1 MLCYVCYLLAVD
13 SCSQILLE
21 ACTHSPFR
29 QSDDKQSYSGYE
41 GSHKHVITPG
51 TWLAHHGVDC
61 RCNSRYFGGEASRSV
76 FLLSFFF
83 PPLSVVP
90 GQWSTFCCCFTVCL
104 SSHNGFPGGKPVA
117 AERLYPALLARHVP
131 WRNSKL
137 ILPEVPAALDS
148 SVNFGDGA
156 IR

>member
-61 RCNSRYFGGEASRSV
+61 RCNSRYFGGVASRSV

-83 PPLSVVP
+83 SPLSVVP
-90 GQWSTFCCCFTVCL
+90 GQWSTFFLLFHGLFV
-104 SSHNGFPGGKPVA
+104 FPQW
-117 AERLYPALLARHVP
+117 LP
-131 WRNSKL
+131 WRKTSGSR
-137 ILPEVPAALDS
+137 AALPS
-148 SVNFGDGA
+148 LISPSRSVEEFQAYFARSTRCPGFKCEL
-156 IR
+156 R